1 MKNKTNQEPN
11 SSKNIEELASFI
23 WMMSMFMLN
32 LYIKHKA
39 IYIQRDENDIPP
51 REAKYAYLN
60 GRLTKGDEDIISNMN
75 LAPKV
80 LAKVLDG
87 YNITVDDPR
96 LMHIVKLNVTKSPSR
111 IKQHF
116 KRR

>member
-1 MKNKTNQEPN
+1 MV
-11 SSKNIEELASFI
+11 
-23 WMMSMFMLN
+23 SMFILN

-39 IYIQRDENDIPP
+39 IYIQKDENDLPP
-51 REAKYAYLN
+51 HEAKYAYLN
-60 GRLTKGDEDIISNMN
+60 GELTKGDEDIISNMN
-75 LAPKV
+75 IAPNALAE
-80 LAKVLDG
+80 VLDG
-87 YNITVDDPR
+87 YNITIDNPL

>member
-1 MKNKTNQEPN
+1 MV
-11 SSKNIEELASFI
+11 
-23 WMMSMFMLN
+23 SMFILN

-60 GRLTKGDEDIISNMN
+60 GRLTKGDGDIISNMN

-87 YNITVDDPR
+87 YNITIDDPR

>member
-1 MKNKTNQEPN
+1 
-11 SSKNIEELASFI
+11 
-23 WMMSMFMLN
+23 MLN

-39 IYIQRDENDIPP
+39 IYIQKDENDTPP
-51 REAKYAYLN
+51 KEAKYAYLN

-75 LAPKV
+75 LAPNA
-80 LAKVLDG
+80 LAEVLDG
-87 YNITVDDPR
+87 YNITIDNPL

>member
-39 IYIQRDENDIPP
+39 IYIQKDESDIPP
-51 REAKYAYLN
+51 KEAKYAYLN

-75 LAPKV
+75 LAPNA
-80 LAKVLDG
+80 LAEVLDG
-87 YNITVDDPR
+87 YNITIDNPL